1 MASED
6 AHLERA
12 AVLEMIALEDDARSS
27 GRDGDH
33 LAVGQCESEGSIDP
47 PAPVVR
53 IRPLAGVGRRIDT
66 AVRHPSPGALAGTV
80 EHGDGSAVPAEPL
93 AADRASGVSCERQGH
108 PVRRHRRD
116 AAEVRRAGVVEG
128 DDLSI
133 IAPDKLDPIL
143 RVEDVLGA
151 AAARPGAERLA
162 SRDGADAR
170 DDVVLEDDLLPLQK
184 RCWL

>member
-1 MASED
+1 MIEKDMASED

-12 AVLEMIALEDDARSS
+12 AVLEMIALEDDARSR

-33 LAVGQCESEGSIDP
+33 LTTRERESEGSVDLP
-47 PAPVVR
+47 GPVVR
-53 IRPLAGVGRRIDT
+53 VRPLAGVGRRIDA
-66 AVRHPSPGALAGTV
+66 AVRHPSPGALAGAV

-116 AAEVRRAGVVEG
+116 AAQVRRTGVVEG

-133 IAPDKLDPIL
+133 IAPDELDPIL

-170 DDVVLEDDLLPLQK
+170 DLVVLEDDLLPL
-184 RCWL
+184 